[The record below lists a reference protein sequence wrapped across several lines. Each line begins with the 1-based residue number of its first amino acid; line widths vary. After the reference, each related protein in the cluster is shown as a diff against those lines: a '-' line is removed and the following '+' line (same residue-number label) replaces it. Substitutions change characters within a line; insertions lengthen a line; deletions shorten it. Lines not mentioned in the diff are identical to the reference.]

1 MSKDLITIAIPIY
14 NETGPAEKVVE
25 ETHALPINK
34 EIIIVDD
41 GSTLPET
48 LHILKRIKKRFP
60 DIHFI
65 TNTPNIGKALSIQK
79 AIQAAKGN
87 VFVILD
93 ADYELDPKDILILY
107 KTLLTSGASLVN
119 GFRVVKDHRDT
130 KTATNIFSRFSRWL
144 LTMGTGV
151 LYGFSVRDVLSGYK
165 MFYTRMFKN
174 HSFTSKRFGLETE
187 FIVETIRQSKKII
200 ETNVNYYPRTYK
212 EGKKINLLD
221 SIEILFVLF
230 KRSALQQRFRKF
242 VIPTVLF
249 FLSFFVYMHTIKYY
263 PTTDALPNTLV
274 ALNVI
279 QVGRVDM
286 ENFAPHL
293 NKKGLAGIMVRNS
306 EGIHFPKTSII
317 GGLLSAPVMKVINIV
332 MGVSYLSAEEAA
344 NQEYIYYAG
353 KIIGAFYTALSVSML
368 FIVLRKLFVHR
379 LIGIAFTLTY
389 AFATQAYS
397 TAAQAN
403 WQHGMSLFL
412 LMTALYITALNS
424 KKTWMSIGLG
434 GLIGIATALRMT
446 NIFYILIPIFYT
458 LFSYNSKREK
468 IAQIAALVGGLA
480 FVIGVFLFINNWL
493 QIPAGYADEFA
504 FSIEIFSPLLF
515 VQNILG
521 ILFSYNMGLFFGFP
535 VLLLGVVALYV
546 LIKER
551 HSFGMALIPTIGA
564 FVVFSGFWWMWTGGF
579 SAHARLLTEMTPLL
593 IIATALVAHKYI
605 KKQAFQVACI
615 ALFLLSLSTNLVY
628 VYMAD
633 TTWHDAY
640 SEPGHRSQLHN
651 SWHGS
656 PNFLTYHLRKQ
667 TFAISHFSCQDSDI
681 ISRDFVYRPSLQYK
695 GLVTLFDGQHI
706 ILPKN

>member
-14 NETGPAEKVVE
+14 NETGPAEKVIE

-34 EIIIVDD
+34 EIIVVDD

-48 LHILKRIKKRFP
+48 LHILKRLKKRFP

-93 ADYELDPKDILILY
+93 ADYELDPKDILVLY

-119 GFRVVKDHRDT
+119 GFRVVKDHKDT
-130 KTATNIFSRFSRWL
+130 QTATNIFSRFSRWL

-165 MFYTRMFKN
+165 MFYTKMFKN
-174 HSFTSKRFGLETE
+174 HSFASKRFGLETE
-187 FIVETIRQSKKII
+187 FIVETIRQGKKII
-200 ETNVNYYPRTYK
+200 ETHVNYYPRTYK
-212 EGKKINLLD
+212 EGKKINLFD

-230 KRSALQQRFRKF
+230 QRSALQQRFRPF
-242 VIPTVLF
+242 IIPILLF
-249 FLSFFVYMHTIKYY
+249 MMSFFVYMHTIKYY

-279 QVGRVDM
+279 QEGRVDM

-293 NKKGLAGIMVRNS
+293 QKKGLSGVMIRNS
-306 EGIHFPKTSII
+306 EEVHFSKTSIV
-317 GGLLSAPVMKVINIV
+317 GGLLSAPVLKGIHTV
-332 MGVSYLSAEEAA
+332 MGVSYLSPEEAV
-344 NQEYIYYAG
+344 NQEYIYYVG
-353 KIIGAFYTALSVSML
+353 KIIGAVYTALSVAVL
-368 FIVLRKLFVHR
+368 FVVLRKLCVHR
-379 LIGIAFTLTY
+379 LIAIASTLTY

-412 LMTALYITALNS
+412 LMVSLYLIALKS
-424 KKTWMSIGLG
+424 KKIWVSIGLG
-434 GLIGIATALRMT
+434 GLIGLAAALRMT
-446 NIFYILIPIFYT
+446 NIFYILIPVFYS
-458 LFSYNSKREK
+458 LFSYQSKREK
-468 IAQIAALVGGLA
+468 FAQIASLIGGLA
-480 FVIGVFLFINNWL
+480 FVIGISLFVHNLLN
-493 QIPAGYADEFA
+493 IPAGYSDEFA
-504 FSIEIFSPLLF
+504 FSIEIFSPALF
-515 VQNILG
+515 VQNILA

-535 VLLLGVVALYV
+535 I
-546 LIKER
+546 LILSVGAIYDLVKER
-551 HSFGMALIPTIGA
+551 HQLGMALIPSIVSFIA
-564 FVVFSGFWWMWTGGF
+564 FSGFWWMWTGGF

-593 IIATALVAHKYI
+593 IIAMSLVAHKYVR
-605 KKQAFQVACI
+605 KQAFHVACI
-615 ALFLLSLSTNLVY
+615 ALFLLSISTNLVY

-640 SEPGHRSQLHN
+640 SKPGHREQLHN
-651 SWHGS
+651 AWHTS
-656 PNFLTYHLRKQ
+656 PNFLTFHLRKQ
-667 TFAISHFSCQDSDI
+667 TFSISHFSYKDSDI

-706 ILPKN
+706 ILPNN